1 MLNWYRD
8 SNSGRLVKANSG
20 TLYIDLFESQSHTFN
35 TMAENE
41 SLHDEHEN
49 QPLRTMREYLQPP
62 QSSSPSCFIFPLND
76 NNFRFKSGM
85 ITLLPNFRGLESE
98 SPYLHLKEFEEVCV
112 TFHDQNCT
120 EEIVKLK
127 LFPFFFFKIKQ
138 KLGLTL

>member
-49 QPLRTMREYLQPP
+49 QPLQTMHEYLQPP
-62 QSSSPSCFIFPLND
+62 QNSSPSCFIFTLNA
-76 NNFRFKSGM
+76 NNFRFKPCM
-85 ITLLPNFRGLESE
+85 ISLLLNFHGLESE
-98 SPYLHLKEFEEVCV
+98 SVYLHLKEFEEVCIP
-112 TFHDQNCT
+112 FNDQNCT
-120 EEIVKLK
+120 EKIVKFK
-127 LFPFFFFKIKQ
+127 LFPFSLKDKA
-138 KLGLTL
+138 KT

>member
-8 SNSGRLVKANSG
+8 SNSGRLVKTNSG

-62 QSSSPSCFIFPLND
+62 RNSSPSCFSFWLTSLCII
-76 NNFRFKSGM
+76 G
-85 ITLLPNFRGLESE
+85 PN
-98 SPYLHLKEFEEVCV
+98 
-112 TFHDQNCT
+112 
-120 EEIVKLK
+120 
-127 LFPFFFFKIKQ
+127 Q
-138 KLGLTL
+138 KNGPKN